1 MTADKSGTARSK
13 RKILSNFGLLKALS
27 FSSLQNVGM
36 REREWYLSN
45 CLSCRLMEE
54 EMKIELVLFS
64 ITIMCRN

>member
-13 RKILSNFGLLKALS
+13 RKILCLLKALS
-27 FSSLQNVGM
+27 FSLLQNVGM

-45 CLSCRLMEE
+45 CLSCCLMEE

-64 ITIMCRN
+64 ITITCRN

>member
-36 REREWYLSN
+36 REWEWYLSN
-45 CLSCRLMEE
+45 CLSCCLMEE